1 MHDRRI
7 KGDHMARTLL
17 ITGASSGIGAA
28 CARLGAAPGDHVIL
42 HYGRNR
48 DGAEAAASAAR
59 DAGARTTL
67 IQADVGRP
75 DDVLRLGKEAAVADP
90 DLPLHLVN
98 NAGIVDQ
105 RASLADLS
113 PARLTRMFAVNIT
126 GAILVAQQAVA
137 LMRRGSAGGGIVNVS
152 STAARK
158 GMGGQYMDYAA
169 SKAAID
175 CFTIGLADELA
186 GEGIRVNAVR
196 PGLIDTEIHAKGGEP
211 ARLAEIGHTPPL
223 GRPGTAEEVAEA
235 ILWLLSDRASYT
247 TRSILDV
254 AGGR

>member
-1 MHDRRI
+1 M
-7 KGDHMARTLL
+7 KRTLL
-17 ITGASSGIGAA
+17 VTGASSGIGAA
-28 CARLGAAPGDHVIL
+28 CARLAAASDQHLLL

-48 DGAEAAASAAR
+48 EAAEDVADDARTRGAEV
-59 DAGARTTL
+59 TL
-67 IQADVGRP
+67 IQADLETP
-75 DDVLRLGKEAAVADP
+75 DDIARLGQEAAEASDP

-98 NAGIVDQ
+98 NAGIVDT
-105 RASLADLS
+105 RASLADLT
-113 PARLTRMFAVNIT
+113 PERLTRMFAVNTI
-126 GAILVAQQAVA
+126 GAILVAREAVA
-137 LMRRGSAGGGIVNVS
+137 LMRRRGAGGHIVNVS

-196 PGLIDTEIHAKGGEP
+196 PGLIETDIHAKGGEP
-211 ARLAEIGHTPPL
+211 DRLGQIGHTPPL

-235 ILWLLSDRASYT
+235 ILWLLSDGASYT